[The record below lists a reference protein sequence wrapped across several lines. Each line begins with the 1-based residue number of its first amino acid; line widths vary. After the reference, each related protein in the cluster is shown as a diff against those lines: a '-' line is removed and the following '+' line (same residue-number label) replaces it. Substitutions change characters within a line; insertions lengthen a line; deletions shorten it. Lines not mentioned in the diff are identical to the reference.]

1 MSILTPSSSPRVI
14 QDAILRGEPPAAGKL
29 TLAPISAATRP
40 HPDVTKPGR
49 LSSEPCNHHK
59 LARLPCL
66 PYHYKFL
73 QLYHFYCAYQL
84 RWEYPSIILNVPS
97 SLRSQP
103 WHVLTHTILT
113 SMFKFFMLLR
123 KT

>member
-1 MSILTPSSSPRVI
+1 MSILTLSSSPRVI

-40 HPDVTKPGR
+40 HPDVTKPRR
-49 LSSEPCNHHK
+49 LSSELCNHRK
-59 LARLPCL
+59 LAGLL
-66 PYHYKFL
+66 HHYKFL

-84 RWEYPSIILNVPS
+84 RWEYPRIILNVPS

-103 WHVLTHTILT
+103 WHVLTRTILT
-113 SMFKFFMLLR
+113 SMFNYCMLVG